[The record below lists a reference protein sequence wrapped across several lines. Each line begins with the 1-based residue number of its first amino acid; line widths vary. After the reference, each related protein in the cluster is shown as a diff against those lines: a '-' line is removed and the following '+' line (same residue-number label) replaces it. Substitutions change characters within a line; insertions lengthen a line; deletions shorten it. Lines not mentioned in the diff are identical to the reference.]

1 MTVRFTINALVLAGL
16 VALGASTSVE
26 AAPSITS
33 LDSATWPSTPAQPNG
48 VVFACGDIITIN
60 GTDLNWYYD
69 PVVSLWDAT
78 GVVIE
83 PEAQIISR
91 SPTQIRVQLDSS
103 YPQLQNGGALFE
115 LRIRERRVPFA
126 YPRTVRIGFYT
137 TFVWTLVLNAY
148 PLTQTGLVLVCK

>member
-16 VALGASTSVE
+16 VALGASKSVE
-26 AAPSITS
+26 AAPAITS
-33 LDSATWPSTPAQPNG
+33 LDSATWPSTPTQPNG
-48 VVFACGDIITIN
+48 IVFACGDIITIN
-60 GTDLNWYYD
+60 GMDLNWYYD
-69 PVVSLWDAT
+69 PVVSLWDAS

-91 SPTQIRVQLDSS
+91 SPTQIRVQLDAS

-115 LRIRERRVPFA
+115 LRIRERRVPLA
-126 YPRTVRIGFYT
+126 YPQIVTIRFYT
-137 TFVWTLVLNAY
+137 AVRWVLVLNAY